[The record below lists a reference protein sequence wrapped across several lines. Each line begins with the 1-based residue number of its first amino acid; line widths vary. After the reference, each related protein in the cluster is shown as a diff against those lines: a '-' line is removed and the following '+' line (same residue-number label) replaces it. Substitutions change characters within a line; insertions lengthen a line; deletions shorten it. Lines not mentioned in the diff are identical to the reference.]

1 MVKDIYAG
9 SGSADPSWIVM
20 LDPLGGTRVPTGD
33 VSTCI
38 FVAEDGVL
46 GRELWKSDGTS
57 SGTSLVLDINPGAAS
72 SHPSHLTFFDMFV
85 YFSADDGEYGY
96 ELWRTDGT
104 PSGTTMVFDLCKGYC
119 SGAPGFFSASF
130 IAPLLAPQPE
140 RLFFTANPGVE
151 GRELWTVDSTPNTA
165 GVTVAVHR
173 AFEDTTTDIDLDE
186 TRHLLDYPV
195 RLQQYRG
202 SLYWSGN
209 EGLDP
214 DTKRPRGGTYGG
226 PSRNGTW
233 SAIVVNDVDM
243 GPNQHM
249 TVHVSAGK
257 GTLSL
262 ARTDGLVFFT
272 GSGTNDPEMSFQ
284 GTLNDVNLAFEWLTY
299 DTVLNENGPDAI
311 TIVVNDT
318 GQTGA
323 HGNAHVTTNTIDV
336 WIDAEN
342 DAPVVTAAVN
352 NAVNNGV
359 AQATRD
365 LDNLLPVI
373 TVDDIDVGDAPLEIT
388 LRVRYGRVT
397 LNSLRGLSFGGHRG
411 HGTGVMDRQLVFYG
425 DLRAVNDA
433 LRGMQYICRSVADA
447 CVSNT
452 DAITVQVRDLDQ
464 GGDNGLTTKFIM
476 DVVIREP
483 TIDEVQG
490 SSV

>member
-1 MVKDIYAG
+1 VWY
-9 SGSADPSWIVM
+9 
-20 LDPLGGTRVPTGD
+20 
-33 VSTCI
+33 
-38 FVAEDGVL
+38 
-46 GRELWKSDGTS
+46 
-57 SGTSLVLDINPGAAS
+57 LVW
-72 SHPSHLTFFDMFV
+72 
-85 YFSADDGEYGY
+85 Y
-96 ELWRTDGT
+96 W
-104 PSGTTMVFDLCKGYC
+104 C
-119 SGAPGFFSASF
+119 SRYS
-130 IAPLLAPQPE
+130 LLA
-140 RLFFTANPGVE
+140 L
-151 GRELWTVDSTPNTA
+151 
-165 GVTVAVHR
+165 
-173 AFEDTTTDIDLDE
+173 
-186 TRHLLDYPV
+186 
-195 RLQQYRG
+195 
-202 SLYWSGN
+202 
-209 EGLDP
+209 
-214 DTKRPRGGTYGG
+214 
-226 PSRNGTW
+226 
-233 SAIVVNDVDM
+233 
-243 GPNQHM
+243 
-249 TVHVSAGK
+249 
-257 GTLSL
+257 LSL
-262 ARTDGLVFFT
+262 ECFEFSFFPLSFPFLSPFFPPSPRFPF
-272 GSGTNDPEMSFQ
+272 SGTNDPEMSFQ

-342 DAPVVTAAVN
+342 DAPVVTA
-352 NAVNNGV
+352 AVNNGV